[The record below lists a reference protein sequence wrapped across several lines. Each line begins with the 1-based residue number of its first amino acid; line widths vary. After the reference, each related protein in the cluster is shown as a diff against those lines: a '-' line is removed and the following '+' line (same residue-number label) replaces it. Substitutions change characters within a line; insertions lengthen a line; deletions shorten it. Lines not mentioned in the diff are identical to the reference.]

1 MQKCDTSNS
10 GTLEDLEIEEFYNQ
24 LTKREEVDVI
34 YAKYAETQGEMSAT
48 DLLNFLLNEQR
59 EQATVESALKLI
71 EKYELDEAG
80 W

>member
-10 GTLEDLEIEEFYNQ
+10 GTLEDLEIEEFYNH

-34 YAKYAETQGEMSAT
+34 YAKYAETQGEMSAG

-59 EQATVESALKLI
+59 EQATMESALKLI